1 MANFSESDIREAFQT
16 FDRDGNGF
24 IGASDIHNT
33 YLAMNENL
41 NDDEVI
47 FWVLSASA
55 FVSFSWPSRCWQV
68 DELIRMVDKDGDGQ
82 VSYEEFRKMVHDFNK
97 KAGGKWSASLVV
109 SQVAPPFVE
118 RLPPKTCSCA
128 IVRVTDVFLWQT
140 PGLLCFICP
149 IYAASLATQC
159 LLSSGCWC
167 LRVLFGAFL
176 ACFHLD
182 TGTFTLTPF
191 WNSCTR

>member
-41 NDDEVI
+41 NDDEVT
-47 FWVLSASA
+47 FDTLHLSFYAL
-55 FVSFSWPSRCWQV
+55 RCWQV

-97 KAGGKWSASLVV
+97 KAGGK
-109 SQVAPPFVE
+109 
-118 RLPPKTCSCA
+118 
-128 IVRVTDVFLWQT
+128 
-140 PGLLCFICP
+140 
-149 IYAASLATQC
+149 
-159 LLSSGCWC
+159 
-167 LRVLFGAFL
+167 
-176 ACFHLD
+176 
-182 TGTFTLTPF
+182 
-191 WNSCTR
+191 